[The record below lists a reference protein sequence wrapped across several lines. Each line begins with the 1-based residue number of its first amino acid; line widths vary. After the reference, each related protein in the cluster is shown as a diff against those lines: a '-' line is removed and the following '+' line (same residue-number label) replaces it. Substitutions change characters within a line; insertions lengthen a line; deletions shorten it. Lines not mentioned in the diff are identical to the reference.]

1 MKIFLYPLYASS
13 IEHIENTAG
22 KFCQKQKI
30 IFYKASIML
39 AFNIMGGV
47 MNIKKLLVILL
58 CKNIS
63 KELWQE
69 VNTYITELRY
79 SEQEKM
85 LY

>member
-1 MKIFLYPLYASS
+1 
-13 IEHIENTAG
+13 
-22 KFCQKQKI
+22 
-30 IFYKASIML
+30 
-39 AFNIMGGV
+39 
-47 MNIKKLLVILL
+47 MNLKKRLVILL

-79 SEQEKM
+79 REQEKM